1 MVPDA
6 VTRGTAATREEA
18 MAKFRAAWECH
29 IRATWEKKSYLT
41 ADNQMSRRPNLALN
55 AEIEAVVHWTRN
67 N

>member
-1 MVPDA
+1 MNGKPE
-6 VTRGTAATREEA
+6 TPRNR
-18 MAKFRAAWECH
+18 CH

-55 AEIEAVVHWTRN
+55 ADIEAVVHWTRN